1 MPFVAGCSL
10 PQETANYTDLVVKTI
25 WYLCLFQSLPKERD
39 LSMTCSLQVASH
51 NQLVSKY
58 LTHWRVVVRRF
69 YFIHSNEL
77 IGMQVLSPLSSLV
90 FTLLHSFMLHFI
102 TFHFIDT
109 STVRLFTRRHRVRGE
124 LPSTLFNIFPLQAFN
139 YIGFC
144 ISKLSDNVLSC
155 SLEKAELSVFFRC
168 KYFVS

>member
-39 LSMTCSLQVASH
+39 LSMTRSLQVASH

-58 LTHWRVVVRRF
+58 LTRWRVVVQRF
-69 YFIHSNEL
+69 YFIHNNEL

-90 FTLLHSFMLHFI
+90 FILLHSFMLHFI
-102 TFHFIDT
+102 AFHFIDT
-109 STVRLFTRRHRVRGE
+109 STLCICSRRPRVRWE
-124 LPSTLFNIFPLQAFN
+124 LPSALFNIFPLLHLTTLVSAL
-139 YIGFC
+139 
-144 ISKLSDNVLSC
+144 ISC
-155 SLEKAELSVFFRC
+155 PIM
-168 KYFVS
+168 YFHAL